1 MKEIKPTQRHCELDW
16 VLQFDS
22 ELQAHGKTELFTPG
36 ERIVINQERA
46 ALLAGESD
54 YDNPVEHKIEKVL
67 NQIKNQRWKPEEP
80 IRYAH
85 NYQ

>member
-1 MKEIKPTQRHCELDW
+1 MKELKPTQRHSDLDC

-22 ELQAHGKTELFTPG
+22 ELQSHGKTELFSSG

-54 YDNPVEHKIEKVL
+54 YDNPVEPKIQKVL
-67 NQIKNQRWKPEEP
+67 KQIQQMRWKPEEP
-80 IRYAH
+80 IRYAY

>member
-1 MKEIKPTQRHCELDW
+1 MKELKPTQRHSELDW

-22 ELQAHGKTELFTPG
+22 ELQSHGKTELFTPG

-54 YDNPVEHKIEKVL
+54 FDNPVEPKIQKVL
-67 NQIKNQRWKPEEP
+67 NQIKNERWKPEEP
-80 IRYAH
+80 IRYAY

>member
-1 MKEIKPTQRHCELDW
+1 MKGIKPTQRHSDLDC

-22 ELQAHGKTELFTPG
+22 ELQSHGKIELFSSG

-54 YDNPVEHKIEKVL
+54 YDNPVEPKIQKVL
-67 NQIKNQRWKPEEP
+67 KQIQQMRWKPEEP
-80 IRYAH
+80 IRYAQ